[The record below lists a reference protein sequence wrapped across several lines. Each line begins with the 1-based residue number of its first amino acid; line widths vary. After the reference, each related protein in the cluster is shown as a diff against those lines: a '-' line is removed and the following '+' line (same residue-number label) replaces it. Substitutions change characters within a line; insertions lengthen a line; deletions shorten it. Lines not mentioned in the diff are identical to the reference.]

1 MGPVGR
7 VRARARRRRE
17 SPTAEAPEVE
27 ITIEDTQQLTER
39 QEATTWQAIVG
50 EEQRTRD
57 LMERLLR
64 IASPLGLYT
73 YEYDVETGR
82 HLGTMP

>member
-17 SPTAEAPEVE
+17 STAEAPEVE

-82 HLGTMP
+82 HLGNMP